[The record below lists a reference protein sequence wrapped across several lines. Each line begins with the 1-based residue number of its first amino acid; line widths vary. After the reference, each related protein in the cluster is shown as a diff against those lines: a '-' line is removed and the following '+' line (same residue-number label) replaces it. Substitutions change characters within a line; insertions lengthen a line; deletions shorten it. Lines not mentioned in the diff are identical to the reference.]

1 MDRWIPITDRG
12 KIEVI
17 GKKKENIRYN
27 KIEDEETK
35 IE

>member
-1 MDRWIPITDRG
+1 MDTTDSG
-12 KIEVI
+12 KIEII

-27 KIEDEETK
+27 NTEDEETK